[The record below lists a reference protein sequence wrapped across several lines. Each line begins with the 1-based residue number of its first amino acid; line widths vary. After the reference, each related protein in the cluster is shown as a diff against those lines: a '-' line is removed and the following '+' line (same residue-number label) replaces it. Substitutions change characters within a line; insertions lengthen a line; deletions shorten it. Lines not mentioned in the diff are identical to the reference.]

1 MTNIEKES
9 VLKQA
14 IIDALFEYEE
24 FMNDK
29 FVDMMND
36 HDAEKESIT
45 ALQLKLDM
53 NVVEHETLERSVTSI
68 MKAYQYERREVKKG
82 KIPDSWKDETGE

>member
-1 MTNIEKES
+1 
-9 VLKQA
+9 
-14 IIDALFEYEE
+14 
-24 FMNDK
+24 
-29 FVDMMND
+29 
-36 HDAEKESIT
+36 
-45 ALQLKLDM
+45 M